1 MGKEM
6 TDSKIPIR
14 GQSATFS
21 VNGAKRGDA
30 VLLLYPNEL
39 TAVRTRSIGNWVYVG
54 VPAIYLGVHYLFFHT
69 IGFGPVAIWY
79 VAGWWA
85 WQALARKLAAR
96 KVAAGGDGVTAI
108 PLDQVTSVRYRQ
120 ARKAARWLGI
130 RSMTVTTTDGTE
142 YRFGGTMEQ
151 WRDHLAR
158 ALSAHGREVYVE
170 AETITV
176 MPYITPGESS

>member
-1 MGKEM
+1 M
-6 TDSKIPIR
+6 TDSKSPIR

-69 IGFGPVAIWY
+69 IGFGPVALWY

-85 WQALARKLAAR
+85 WQAVARRQAAKR
-96 KVAAGGDGVTAI
+96 AAGGGKGVTVI
-108 PLDQVTSVRYRQ
+108 PLDQVTGIQ
-120 ARKAARWLGI
+120 CRKGRKGANWLGI
-130 RSMTVTTTDGTE
+130 RKMTVT
-142 YRFGGTMEQ
+142 
-151 WRDHLAR
+151 
-158 ALSAHGREVYVE
+158 
-170 AETITV
+170 
-176 MPYITPGESS
+176 

>member
-1 MGKEM
+1 M
-6 TDSKIPIR
+6 TESKIPIR
-14 GQSATFS
+14 GQSAMFS
-21 VNGAKRGDA
+21 VNGAKQGDA

-39 TAVRTRSIGNWVYVG
+39 TAVRTRSIGNWVYAG

-69 IGFGPVAIWY
+69 IGWGPVAIWY

-108 PLDQVTSVRYRQ
+108 PLDQVTSVQYRQ

-130 RSMTVTTTDGTE
+130 RSMVVTTTDGTE

-151 WRDHLAR
+151 WRDHLAK

-176 MPYITPGESS
+176 MPCITPGESS

>member
-1 MGKEM
+1 M
-6 TDSKIPIR
+6 TDRQTPIR

-21 VNGAKRGDA
+21 VNGAKQGDA

-85 WQALARKLAAR
+85 WQALAR
-96 KVAAGGDGVTAI
+96 
-108 PLDQVTSVRYRQ
+108 
-120 ARKAARWLGI
+120 WLGI
-130 RSMTVTTTDGTE
+130 RNMAVTTTDGTE
-142 YRFGGTMEQ
+142 YRFGGMMDQ
-151 WRDHLAR
+151 WRDHLAK

-176 MPYITPGESS
+176 MPCITPGESS